1 MIMRNQKQCP
11 KCKSKNLMLL
21 PWLGL
26 IYQCKKCG
34 YRGPVFIKR
43 KITKSKN

>member
-1 MIMRNQKQCP
+1 MSTKTTKQCP
-11 KCKSKNLMLL
+11 RCKSKKLIFL

-34 YRGPVFIKR
+34 YKGPVFIK
-43 KITKSKN
+43 KLKSKKT